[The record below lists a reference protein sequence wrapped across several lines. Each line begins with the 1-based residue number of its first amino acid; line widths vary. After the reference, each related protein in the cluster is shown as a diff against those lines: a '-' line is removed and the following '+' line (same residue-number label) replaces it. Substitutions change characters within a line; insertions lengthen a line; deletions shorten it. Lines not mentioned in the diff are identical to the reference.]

1 MREINPN
8 LLAYIQQEILPQYDA
23 VDGAHGPEHIRRVI
37 SNSLELA
44 QQLDVDI
51 NMVYTIAACH
61 DLGIRYG
68 RENHE
73 RTSAELLIED
83 QKLEQWFTP
92 EQREIMKQAVEDHR
106 ASRSEAPRSLYGR
119 IVSEADRD
127 IDPEEIVK
135 RCVEYGKAHAPE
147 LTRQEQLNRA
157 EEHIRQKY
165 GEDGYLHLWLPCSRN
180 EQGLSTLREWLR
192 TGILKQK
199 AEKYL

>member
-1 MREINPN
+1 
-8 LLAYIQQEILPQYDA
+8 
-23 VDGAHGPEHIRRVI
+23 
-37 SNSLELA
+37 
-44 QQLDVDI
+44 
-51 NMVYTIAACH
+51 MVYSGAAR
-61 DLGIRYG
+61 G
-68 RENHE
+68 NHE
-73 RTSAELLIED
+73 AGGGRSLCVQIRSAPQL
-83 QKLEQWFTP
+83 
-92 EQREIMKQAVEDHR
+92 
-106 ASRSEAPRSLYGR
+106 LYGR

-180 EQGLSTLREWLR
+180 EQGLSTPAGVAADGNPE
-192 TGILKQK
+192 TK